1 MDAMN
6 NLLAMPMF
14 TVGDTQSTLGTLLA
28 TVIVVI
34 ATLFI
39 GRLAKKAVQRLLNK
53 FSEKESGTVRILG
66 IVVQLIIWVIGFEIA
81 LHLLGIQLTTLFA
94 ASGFLA
100 LGAGFAVKNIVEN
113 FLSGGILRLEKT
125 IRPGDL
131 IVVNDSWMY
140 IRQIGMRVT
149 TALSYNGE
157 EILIPNSQIAQSRV
171 INLTRQN
178 RLYRLVIKVGV
189 SYRSDLDLVRKTLE
203 QTINELEWRSQAK
216 DPVLFLDEFGSSSVN
231 YSVCAWIDDAN
242 DSRGRKSDLHEV
254 VWRALKDNG
263 ITIAYPQ
270 MDLHLDHEV
279 VKAIAKD

>member
-1 MDAMN
+1 MDAKT
-6 NLLAMPMF
+6 LLSMPLF
-14 TVGDTQSTLGTLLA
+14 TIGDTQTTLGTLLA

-34 ATLFI
+34 STLLI
-39 GRLAKKAVQRLLNK
+39 GRLAKNTVQRLLNR
-53 FSEKESGTVRILG
+53 FNEKEAGTVRVSG
-66 IVVQLIIWVIGFEIA
+66 IVVQVFIWIIGFEIA
-81 LHLLGIQLTTLFA
+81 LHLLGIHLTTLIA

-131 IVVNDSWMY
+131 IVVNDTWMY
-140 IRQIGMRVT
+140 IKHIGMRVT

-171 INLTRQN
+171 INLTRHN
-178 RLYRLVIKVGV
+178 RLYRLQIQVGV
-189 SYRSDLDLVRKTLE
+189 SYNSDLDLVRKTIE
-203 QTINELEWRSQAK
+203 QTIDRLEWRSQAK
-216 DPVLFLDEFGSSSVN
+216 DPALYLDEYGSSSVN
-231 YSVCAWIDDAN
+231 YSICVWIDDAN

-254 VWRALKDNG
+254 VWRALKDAG

-270 MDLHLDHEV
+270 LDLHLDQNV
-279 VKAIAKD
+279 TSAISKQ